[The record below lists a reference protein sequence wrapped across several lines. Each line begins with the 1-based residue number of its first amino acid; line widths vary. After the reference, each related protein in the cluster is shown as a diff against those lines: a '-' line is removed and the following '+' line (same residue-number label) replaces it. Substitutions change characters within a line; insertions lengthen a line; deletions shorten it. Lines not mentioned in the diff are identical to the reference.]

1 MGGAD
6 YCWVEERVKQTY
18 KGGSN
23 VRRKNYKIIGQEKEK
38 IWVRISTIPLHS
50 TILRAERM
58 NIIVEEKGVKIGKD
72 ALLVTLGPVRTVD
85 VLATK
90 KQLQFYL

>member
-1 MGGAD
+1 ML
-6 YCWVEERVKQTY
+6 VEGRVKQTS

-58 NIIVEEKGVKIGKD
+58 DIIVEEKGVKIGKD

>member
-1 MGGAD
+1 M
-6 YCWVEERVKQTY
+6 K
-18 KGGSN
+18 
-23 VRRKNYKIIGQEKEK
+23 RKNYKIIGQEKEK

-58 NIIVEEKGVKIGKD
+58 DIIVEEKGVKIGKD

>member
-18 KGGSN
+18 KGGSG
-23 VRRKNYKIIGQEKEK
+23 VKRKNYIIGEEKEK

-58 NIIVEEKGVKIGKD
+58 DIIVEEKGVKIGKD

>member
-1 MGGAD
+1 MGGAN
-6 YCWVEERVKQTY
+6 YCWVEERVNPTY

-23 VRRKNYKIIGQEKEK
+23 VRRKKFILGEEKEK

-58 NIIVEEKGVKIGKD
+58 DIIVEEKGVKIGKD
-72 ALLVTLGPVRTVD
+72 ALLVTRGPVRTVD
-85 VLATK
+85 VSATK